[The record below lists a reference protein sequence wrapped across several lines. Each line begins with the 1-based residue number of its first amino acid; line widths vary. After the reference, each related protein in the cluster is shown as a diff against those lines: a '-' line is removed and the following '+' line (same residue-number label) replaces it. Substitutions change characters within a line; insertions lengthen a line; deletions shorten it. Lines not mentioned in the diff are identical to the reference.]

1 MDVFAHQFIYENQ
14 NIKQSVMETGTRNK
28 QIYTRLYIY
37 NVVFYFRSIFQI
49 LITKDQCIFCNLIL
63 Y

>member
-1 MDVFAHQFIYENQ
+1 MNVFAHQFIYENQ
-14 NIKQSVMETGTRNK
+14 NITQSVMETGTRNK
-28 QIYTRLYIY
+28 QVYIRLYIY

-49 LITKDQCIFCNLIL
+49 LITKDQCIFCNSIL

>member
-1 MDVFAHQFIYENQ
+1 MDVFAHQFIYENP

-28 QIYTRLYIY
+28 QIYIRLYIY

>member
-1 MDVFAHQFIYENQ
+1 MNVFAHQFIYENQ
-14 NIKQSVMETGTRNK
+14 NITQSVMETGTRNK
-28 QIYTRLYIY
+28 QVYIRLNIY

>member
-1 MDVFAHQFIYENQ
+1 MNVFAHQFIYENQ

-28 QIYTRLYIY
+28 QIYIRLYIY